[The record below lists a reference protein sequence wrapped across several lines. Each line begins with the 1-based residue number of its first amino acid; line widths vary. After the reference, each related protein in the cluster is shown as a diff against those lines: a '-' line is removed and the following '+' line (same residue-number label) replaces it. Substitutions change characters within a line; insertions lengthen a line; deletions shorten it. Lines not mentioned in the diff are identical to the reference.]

1 MKSLNRLFPYLRRY
15 RHLILLGFVFVTIS
29 NICSTYLPRII
40 GEAVDH
46 LSRQDLTM
54 DFVYSRIWWV
64 IGLTFGS
71 GLFMYLTRR
80 TIIYAS
86 RLIEYDLRYDLM
98 NAIIYQPIE
107 FFHKHP
113 VGSLMAYTTN
123 DVPAAREFLGPAI
136 MYGANTV
143 TTFGFAFYFMFT
155 LNPEIT
161 LISILPLPIITIA
174 TYFIGKKIHIAS
186 KDVQNQFSD
195 LTNQAQE
202 AISGIR
208 IVRSYNRED
217 YEQSVFATLSE
228 DYLKKNLRLARIQS
242 LFMPALSLLV
252 GFSIVIVLAYGG
264 KKVIDG
270 TASIGELTQF
280 FIYLTLLIWPV
291 AAIGWITNI
300 IQRAA
305 ASAARLG
312 ELFDK
317 MPDANSVSNSTGIS
331 DIPNEDIV
339 FENVSLKYDGSE
351 KESLS
356 DINLRI
362 PSGSS
367 LGIIGSVGSGKS
379 SLVNLLPRLYEPNK
393 GRILI
398 GETPLSE
405 FSLSALRQVISFVPQ
420 DTFLFSMSIEDN
432 IKFSKP
438 NAGMAEIENA
448 ARLAELEQEILSFTD
463 RYSTMLGERGITL
476 SGGQKQR
483 VAIARALLRQ
493 PEILIL
499 DDSLSAIDAST
510 EEKIL
515 KNLRELIKKQTTI
528 IISHRLSSVRN
539 ADNIIVLD
547 EGRIVEQGKHDE
559 LIALGGYYS
568 NIYSKQVIEEE
579 LLEF

>member
-339 FENVSLKYDGSE
+339 FENVSDG
-351 KESLS
+351 
-356 DINLRI
+356 
-362 PSGSS
+362 PAAPCAP
-367 LGIIGSVGSGKS
+367 VAP
-379 SLVNLLPRLYEPNK
+379 VAPVAPA
-393 GRILI
+393 
-398 GETPLSE
+398 TP
-405 FSLSALRQVISFVPQ
+405 
-420 DTFLFSMSIEDN
+420 
-432 IKFSKP
+432 
-438 NAGMAEIENA
+438 
-448 ARLAELEQEILSFTD
+448 
-463 RYSTMLGERGITL
+463 
-476 SGGQKQR
+476 
-483 VAIARALLRQ
+483 
-493 PEILIL
+493 
-499 DDSLSAIDAST
+499 
-510 EEKIL
+510 
-515 KNLRELIKKQTTI
+515 
-528 IISHRLSSVRN
+528 
-539 ADNIIVLD
+539 
-547 EGRIVEQGKHDE
+547 
-559 LIALGGYYS
+559 
-568 NIYSKQVIEEE
+568 
-579 LLEF
+579 